1 MAPTPPKKKH
11 RSSQSTPSHYT
22 LHVELLDM
30 QPAIWRRIHI
40 DGRARLDALHHV
52 LQAAMG
58 WSDSHLHQFEINNKR
73 YGIPDPEYADPD
85 SEMHDEK
92 KYRLNQLL
100 GVGATCDYLYDF
112 GDSWH
117 HRITVETIE
126 DLANPNQSAGDAWIE
141 SGERACP
148 PEDVGS
154 TRGYQEM
161 LDILENAPYGD
172 EAKRLREWAGVD
184 FDPERFDRQAANTAI
199 SRMLWNGWI
208 KLGA

>member
-1 MAPTPPKKKH
+1 MAPTLPKKKH
-11 RSSQSTPSHYT
+11 RSSQSTPSKYT

-40 DGRARLDALHHV
+40 DGRARLGALHHI

-58 WSDSHLHQFEINNKR
+58 WSDSHLHQFEINKKC
-73 YGIPDPEYADPD
+73 YGVPDPEYADSD
-85 SEMHDEK
+85 WKLYDEK

-100 GVGATCDYLYDF
+100 GAGDTCDYLYDF

-117 HRITVETIE
+117 HRITVEAVE
-126 DLANPNQSAGDAWIE
+126 DIADPTQGAGDAWIE

-161 LDILENAPYGD
+161 LDILENAPLQRRG
-172 EAKRLREWAGVD
+172 
-184 FDPERFDRQAANTAI
+184 QAAT
-199 SRMLWNGWI
+199 RMGRARFR
-208 KLGA
+208 LGAL